1 MVSVSS
7 WSYIF
12 FYLIISKKITNEK
25 RKSFLPPL
33 GVIFSLIR
41 KKQQLLMSYQVG
53 FRLLS
58 ELYSLLSFILF
69 LLILIILLFPS
80 PLGVIF
86 SLICWIDFILR
97 GYKNEIGFRLLSELY
112 SLLYNSNCCFYI
124 ISIICFRLLSELYS
138 LLFLKNIN
146 GKKVVIESFRLLSEL
161 YSLLFYNWQ
170 MKLIYKIFRFRLLSE
185 LYSLLCKLVFW
196 KL

>member
-1 MVSVSS
+1 M
-7 WSYIF
+7 I
-12 FYLIISKKITNEK
+12 KIKNVFP
-25 RKSFLPPL
+25 SPL

-161 YSLLFYNWQ
+161 YSLLWIWSKSVSISIIF
-170 MKLIYKIFRFRLLSE
+170 MFPSPLGVIFSLIYIFFIWTKFFIQFPSPLGVIF
-185 LYSLLCKLVFW
+185 SLIK
-196 KL
+196 K

>member
-1 MVSVSS
+1 MLHSTSPTSTLNKFPSPLGV
-7 WSYIF
+7 IF
-12 FYLIISKKITNEK
+12 SLIYKKGEFMIKIKNVFP
-25 RKSFLPPL
+25 SPL

-97 GYKNEIGFRLLSELY
+97 GYKNEIGFRLLSEL
-112 SLLYNSNCCFYI
+112 
-124 ISIICFRLLSELYS
+124 
-138 LLFLKNIN
+138 
-146 GKKVVIESFRLLSEL
+146 
-161 YSLLFYNWQ
+161 
-170 MKLIYKIFRFRLLSE
+170 
-185 LYSLLCKLVFW
+185 
-196 KL
+196 

>member
-1 MVSVSS
+1 M
-7 WSYIF
+7 I
-12 FYLIISKKITNEK
+12 KIKNVFP
-25 RKSFLPPL
+25 SPL

-138 LLFLKNIN
+138 LLF
-146 GKKVVIESFRLLSEL
+146 
-161 YSLLFYNWQ
+161 YNWQ